1 MDEPRPNPE
10 LEPGIDVPQRTP
22 KASVAA
28 TVAIVVFLFVTLS
41 IVFLLARNPSP
52 TVEKQHHQS
61 ERP

>member
-1 MDEPRPNPE
+1 MNRAPNPE
-10 LEPGIDVPQRTP
+10 LKPGIDVHKRTT
-22 KASVAA
+22 KVNVAA
-28 TVAIVVFLFVTLS
+28 TVAVIVFLLVTLS